1 MNMSSDLSD
10 RYTQLLLQAQGGD
23 SQAFSAL
30 YAAMVPRIRKYIVSL
45 DGQLPPSDHDDLVQE
60 TVAAFWR
67 KLPEY
72 RKEASAM
79 TFVLTIA
86 RNLTLKHIAMRQRL
100 PLVYAGDLDGVL
112 DERELCQPP
121 DSLLPEPSETQA
133 RIQRAMAQLT
143 EVQRR
148 AIELSLSHDSR
159 MTAAKEAGCTPIQ
172 FADRVYKGRKRLC
185 RILRQ

>member
-1 MNMSSDLSD
+1 MGSPRPTDHFT
-10 RYTQLLLQAQGGD
+10 RLLLKAQKGD
-23 SQAFSAL
+23 SKSFGEL
-30 YAAMVPRIRKYIVSL
+30 YAVMVPHIRKYITSL

-72 RKEASAM
+72 RGEASAM

-86 RNLTLKHIAMRQRL
+86 RNLTLKNIAMRQRL

-112 DERELCQPP
+112 DERELCEPP

-133 RIQRAMAQLT
+133 RIQRAMAHLT
-143 EVQRR
+143 GVQRQ

-159 MTAAKEAGCTPIQ
+159 ITAAKEAGCTPVQ
-172 FADRVYKGRKRLC
+172 FADRVYKGRKCLR
-185 RILRQ
+185 RILSQ